1 MSGIL
6 ALQDGE
12 TESPPSALEDK
23 DLTIGLPEKSL
34 QTYKE
39 VSNSF

>member
-6 ALQDGE
+6 ALQPG
-12 TESPPSALEDK
+12 TEPPPSALEDK
-23 DLTIGLPEKSL
+23 DLTIGLPEQSL
-34 QTYKE
+34 QTYRE